1 MSEDAKTAEVAQ
13 DCSTKFSSRTFD
25 DFILAV
31 RDYARGLRNLVK
43 LTDTDNAVEL
53 AIHRS
58 STDKYYTCFRFMR
71 DGQSYRDRHSVYI
84 TSEYGGRAIYNVD
97 TWHDGKCVKLL
108 KYNDGQRCLQVVFD
122 KIAYYLAVDYEVSNH
137 SAADGRI
144 NEEDIT
150 KRKVDLLY
158 KVSKR
163 FGKNAELSDTTP
175 DAPDFRDAYRD
186 NYKKAVNYEIK
197 HRIKYQDTRRVVF
210 ERLQSLMDG
219 ISSEY
224 GAYATGR
231 IDATLAEYPYD
242 DASFAEADVVDEIR
256 RSVGR
261 ISNIATIDGELLSVN
276 ASDGRAVPYV
286 YFAGSG
292 ASGSYLLETTNGDG
306 GKTVYRL
313 LYRDPG
319 GVREVLSTNN
329 PDKVVYTIFDTLK
342 AAKSTIA
349 DDQNYQALMEE
360 LRQNV
365 AVDSSKLMS
374 GADESEQIEA
384 EESGDNSGLEC
395 EQSARELSFT
405 EKKQFAKEIRDAQAD
420 LVALALNAS
429 GKSNPSD
436 IYIYLM
442 MEGSLLS
449 YNVFY
454 VCQNR
459 VVTLSDAEIDKA
471 ARMRSLKAGIS
482 SSKKLRAVYVKWGQP
497 VPTETKMHYS
507 LEAKKLDCVYS
518 FDNVTDEVNG
528 RTAATSFADWRRSIA
543 LAL

>member
-1 MSEDAKTAEVAQ
+1 
-13 DCSTKFSSRTFD
+13 
-25 DFILAV
+25 
-31 RDYARGLRNLVK
+31 
-43 LTDTDNAVEL
+43 
-53 AIHRS
+53 
-58 STDKYYTCFRFMR
+58 
-71 DGQSYRDRHSVYI
+71 
-84 TSEYGGRAIYNVD
+84 
-97 TWHDGKCVKLL
+97 
-108 KYNDGQRCLQVVFD
+108 
-122 KIAYYLAVDYEVSNH
+122 
-137 SAADGRI
+137 
-144 NEEDIT
+144 
-150 KRKVDLLY
+150 
-158 KVSKR
+158 
-163 FGKNAELSDTTP
+163 
-175 DAPDFRDAYRD
+175 
-186 NYKKAVNYEIK
+186 
-197 HRIKYQDTRRVVF
+197 
-210 ERLQSLMDG
+210 MDG

-256 RSVGR
+256 RSVSR
-261 ISNIATIDGELLSVN
+261 ISNIATIDSELLSVN

-306 GKTVYRL
+306 DKTVYRL

-349 DDQNYQALMEE
+349 DDSNYQALMEE

-528 RTAATSFADWRRSIA
+528 RTAATLFADWRRSIA